1 MDEEQHVAS
10 EVSVAEVSHELRL
23 PLANIKLLVDTL
35 LDGAIE
41 DQEAANRM
49 LLRAKKEVSRL
60 EDLVNSLLSATPGRQ
75 FEEIDKQT
83 VLLLDACD
91 YAVSSTRDLAK
102 QKKITVEVN
111 IKDGFSINANPDKL
125 NQVLLNL
132 VENAIKYTEA
142 GGKVRVVSGTTG
154 SSGNSFSSFQV
165 EDTGIGIA
173 ESEIPRIFKRFYRVD
188 RNSAKGSTGL
198 GLSIVKHI
206 LDLHG
211 ANITVKSKDQGE
223 SRGSTFTVEFP
234 T

>member
-1 MDEEQHVAS
+1 MEEEQHPAS

-41 DQEAANRM
+41 DQEAAERM

-60 EDLVNSLLSATPGRQ
+60 EDLVGSLLSATPGRQ
-75 FEEIDKQT
+75 FEEIDKQA
-83 VLLLDACD
+83 VLLSDACE
-91 YAVSSTRDLAK
+91 YAVSSTRDLAV
-102 QKKITVEVN
+102 QKKISVEVD
-111 IKDGFSINANPDKL
+111 IKEGFVINANPDKL

-132 VENAIKYTEA
+132 VENAIKYTMPT
-142 GGKVRVVSGTTG
+142 GKVRVVSGTTDG
-154 SSGNSFSSFQV
+154 SFYV
-165 EDTGIGIA
+165 EDNGIGIP
-173 ESEIPRIFKRFYRVD
+173 ESEYSRIFKRFYRVD

-211 ANITVKSKDQGE
+211 AKITVKSKE
-223 SRGSTFTVEFP
+223 SVGSTFTVEFP
-234 T
+234 A